1 MIQCQNCNA
10 QLEEQVTSCPYCG
23 KPIPQIQPAPEA
35 SPFAAQA
42 AAPQPDYQQQGY
54 PQQGYPQQGYP
65 QQGYPQQG
73 YPQQGYPQQGY
84 PQQGYP
90 QQGYPQQGYPQQGYP
105 QQGYPQQ
112 GYPQRGYGY
121 PYANGYNQFPEG
133 RKANGL
139 ELAVAILFP
148 IAGAIMYYIY
158 RSSKPT
164 AAKTLNYASLIS
176 FAVRLLLYFMM
187 IFFTIATL

>member
-65 QQGYPQQG
+65 QQGY
-73 YPQQGYPQQGY
+73 
-84 PQQGYP
+84 
-90 QQGYPQQGYPQQGYP
+90 
-105 QQGYPQQ
+105 
-112 GYPQRGYGY
+112 GY
-121 PYANGYNQFPEG
+121 PYANGYNQFPED

>member
-23 KPIPQIQPAPEA
+23 KPIPQVQPAPEA

-42 AAPQPDYQQQGY
+42 AA

-84 PQQGYP
+84 PQQGY
-90 QQGYPQQGYPQQGYP
+90 
-105 QQGYPQQ
+105 
-112 GYPQRGYGY
+112 GY
-121 PYANGYNQFPEG
+121 PYANGYNQFPED

-187 IFFTIATL
+187 IFFTVATL

>member
-1 MIQCQNCNA
+1 MSELQCTTRRTGDELPLLRQA
-10 QLEEQVTSCPYCG
+10 D
-23 KPIPQIQPAPEA
+23 PADTA
-35 SPFAAQA
+35 GAGGISVRCAGSRA
-42 AAPQPDYQQQGY
+42 AAGLSAAGLPAAGLSAA
-54 PQQGYPQQGYP
+54 GLSAA
-65 QQGYPQQG
+65 GYPQQG

-121 PYANGYNQFPEG
+121 PYANGYNQFPED

>member
-42 AAPQPDYQQQGY
+42 AAPQPDYQQGY

-73 YPQQGYPQQGY
+73 YPQQGY
-84 PQQGYP
+84 
-90 QQGYPQQGYPQQGYP
+90 
-105 QQGYPQQ
+105 
-112 GYPQRGYGY
+112 GY
-121 PYANGYNQFPEG
+121 PYANGYNQFPED

-158 RSSKPT
+158 KSSKPT

-176 FAVRLLLYFMM
+176 FAVRLLLYFIM
-187 IFFTIATL
+187 IFFTIAAL

>member
-42 AAPQPDYQQQGY
+42 AAPQPDYQQGY

-90 QQGYPQQGYPQQGYP
+90 QQGYPQQGY
-105 QQGYPQQ
+105 
-112 GYPQRGYGY
+112 GY
-121 PYANGYNQFPEG
+121 PYANGYNQFPED

>member
-10 QLEEQVTSCPYCG
+10 QLEDQTTDCPYCG

-65 QQGYPQQG
+65 QQGY
-73 YPQQGYPQQGY
+73 
-84 PQQGYP
+84 
-90 QQGYPQQGYPQQGYP
+90 
-105 QQGYPQQ
+105 
-112 GYPQRGYGY
+112 GY
-121 PYANGYNQFPEG
+121 PYANGYNQFPED